1 MKGDEDGTSVLGGLW
16 VSDDSVSLS
25 LESVDLDDESVM
37 ESVSTKT
44 TVERNMRSRHETTDA
59 KQEIE
64 AMNTE
69 DEEKN
74 EVVKFL
80 LSASVP
86 FNCIGAP
93 LCQDLWW
100 WGMGSDLMYKVEVTV
115 RTLHMNLMDNWVKES
130 VLIEDAEWSVR
141 NTLRLHVK

>member
-1 MKGDEDGTSVLGGLW
+1 MGIRKLLVKNSKRRHGTVEQDEKQSENGDNSGREEDSVSALSRSW
-16 VSDDSVSLS
+16 ESDDSVSLS

-64 AMNTE
+64 VMNAE

-74 EVVKFL
+74 KVVKFL
-80 LSASVP
+80 LSNSVA
-86 FNCIGAP
+86 FDCTSAP
-93 LCQDLWW
+93 LCQDPWW
-100 WGMGSDLMYKVEVTV
+100 
-115 RTLHMNLMDNWVKES
+115 
-130 VLIEDAEWSVR
+130 
-141 NTLRLHVK
+141 